1 MDPIPLTELNAKKGP
16 ELFRESISLDQKT
29 AKALGRGLRQQVFK
43 STVLDNMCLK
53 AKELRGIEEVDQAWI
68 NFISTSV
75 ETIRD
80 TLENLETAKEVRL
93 VIRQI
98 NHPSTD
104 QKWEFYFPDKEKED
118 TEALD
123 EERERPKIPEESDIL
138 IDKNLSAKL
147 ESAISHH
154 FGNPFVSIRGFA
166 ELIQTR
172 SGKIEAKKIA
182 SDILSSYNE
191 VNSSFEQLR
200 KGENEILL
208 ETDSNGD
215 TKII

>member
-104 QKWEFYFPDKEKED
+104 KKWEFYFPDKEKED

-154 FGNPFVSIRGFA
+154 FGNPFVPIRGFA